1 VTKGHTTHGGW
12 GVNRVIQLDVTEVV
26 VAPRRQSSTRRPDE
40 SRQTDTTKKYQN
52 LEINFG

>member
-1 VTKGHTTHGGW
+1 
-12 GVNRVIQLDVTEVV
+12 VTEVV